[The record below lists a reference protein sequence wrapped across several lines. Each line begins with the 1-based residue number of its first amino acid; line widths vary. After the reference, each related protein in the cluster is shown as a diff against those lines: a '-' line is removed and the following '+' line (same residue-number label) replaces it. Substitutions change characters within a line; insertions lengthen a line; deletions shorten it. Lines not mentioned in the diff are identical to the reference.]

1 MRSFSYPSA
10 RKVNESWK
18 KNDISIFED
27 QRINGHSEV
36 HPKVWVR
43 KNIMLDLN
51 EVDVKCT
58 SEGGF
63 HMESYI

>member
-18 KNDISIFED
+18 KNDISRFED
-27 QRINGHSEV
+27 QRINDHSQV

-51 EVDVKCT
+51 EVDDKCT
-58 SEGGF
+58 NEDGC
-63 HMESYI
+63 HMASQT